1 MAQDFTASQGA
12 ALWQARMEDFL
23 YDCAAS
29 ARAEQADRVREA
41 AQLFA
46 RPHADGL
53 GLALRAPDV
62 AAVEAMLACGA
73 IESAVLALVSPEA
86 GCLLSRGGNG
96 VCLASIVLPD
106 GSEEVTA
113 EGSTMALA
121 LLAALVSAVLA
132 GRAESRS
139 AGAATRASLAER
151 LN

>member
-29 ARAEQADRVREA
+29 AASEQADRVREA
-41 AQLFA
+41 AHLFA
-46 RPHADGL
+46 RSQADGL
-53 GLALRAPDV
+53 GLAVPSPDV
-62 AAVEAMLACGA
+62 AAIEAMVDCGA
-73 IESAVLALVSPEA
+73 IESAALALLSPDA
-86 GCLLSRGGNG
+86 GFLLSRGGNG

-132 GRAESRS
+132 GRAEPRF
-139 AGAATRASLAER
+139 AGTGLAAGMADR